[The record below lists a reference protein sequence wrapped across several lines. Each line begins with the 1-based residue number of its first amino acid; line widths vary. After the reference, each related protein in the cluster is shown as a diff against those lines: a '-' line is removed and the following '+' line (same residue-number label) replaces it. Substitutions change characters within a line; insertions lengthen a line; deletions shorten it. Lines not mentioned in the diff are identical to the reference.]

1 MLYLDNAAT
10 SYPKPESVYKE
21 LDGYLQREGANPGRG
36 NYQFAYQT
44 EKTIEDTRFLAGQF
58 FGMSDHHR
66 VIFTLN
72 GTDSL
77 NIAIKGIVQPGDH
90 VITSLLE
97 HNSVSRP
104 LKQLEE
110 NQVITLTQIPF
121 STEGFVD
128 PNDFRKAITSRT
140 RLISLL
146 HASNVLGTIQPI
158 TEVGEICRENN
169 LLFLVDAAQTAGIIP
184 IDMSTSHIDLLACPG
199 HKSLLGPTGIG
210 LLLIGDR
217 ASLSPWR
224 EGGTGTNS
232 ENPRQP
238 KELPYLLESGT
249 PNTLGIAGLRAGM
262 QFVIR
267 EGFDKIRSHDQK
279 LLSQL
284 ITMLREKKG
293 CQLYGSLDIDLR
305 VGSLAVNWKNYTS
318 SEVGA
323 ILDESF
329 QIAVRSGLHCAPYV
343 HRSLKTAP
351 EGLIR
356 ISPGYFNTMEDI
368 YECCEALDQ
377 L

>member
-10 SYPKPESVYKE
+10 SYPKPESVYNE
-21 LDGYLQREGANPGRG
+21 LNGYLEREGANPGRG
-36 NYQFAYQT
+36 NYQFAFQT
-44 EKTIEDTRFLAGQF
+44 EKTIEATRLLAGQF
-58 FGMSDHHR
+58 FGMPDHHR

-77 NIAIKGIVQPGDH
+77 NIAIKGTVQPGDH

-140 RLISLL
+140 RLITLL

-158 TEVGEICRENN
+158 TEIGKICRENN

-224 EGGTGTNS
+224 EGGTGTHS

-262 QFVIR
+262 QLVIR

-284 ITMLREKKG
+284 VTMLVEKKE
-293 CQLYGSLDIDLR
+293 CQLYGSLDIDQR
-305 VGSLAVNWKNYTS
+305 VGSLAINWKNYTS

-329 QIAVRSGLHCAPYV
+329 QIAVRPGLHCAPYV
-343 HRSLKTAP
+343 HRYLKTAP

-356 ISPGYFNTMEDI
+356 ISPGYFNAMEDI
-368 YECCEALDQ
+368 YECCEALYQ